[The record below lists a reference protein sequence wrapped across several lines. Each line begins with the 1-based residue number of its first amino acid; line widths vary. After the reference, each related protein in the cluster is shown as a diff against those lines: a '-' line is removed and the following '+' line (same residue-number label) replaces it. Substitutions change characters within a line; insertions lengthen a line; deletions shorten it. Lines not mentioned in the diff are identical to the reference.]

1 MEKDFDIMPI
11 VSQLNSYT
19 LAQTKKL
26 QKELKKGHEDD
37 MLFAFNDHVNI
48 IYQQKAYKS
57 LYQLVK
63 DRLIKA
69 NREEYTENGK
79 QVLVSYNI
87 PLPNNLVDLLSY
99 DDMVAF
105 FFLIVDFFR
114 QTFGKE
120 NILSAIIHFEDQH
133 PHLHLQ
139 HFPINPET
147 HQLGASVIKSK
158 KKYIEQALNAYMD
171 ATDFYTP
178 FLYTEE
184 TPDAFLN
191 ADCLSANLFE
201 SIPLDFSNI

>member
-11 VSQLNSYT
+11 AWQLNTYT

-48 IYQQKAYKS
+48 IYQQKTYKS

-69 NREEYTENGK
+69 NREEYTANGK

-105 FFLIVDFFR
+105 FSLIVDFFR
-114 QTFGKE
+114 QTFGKD

-158 KKYIEQALNAYMD
+158 KKYIEQALNAYID

>member
-11 VSQLNSYT
+11 VSQLNTYT
-19 LAQTKKL
+19 LAQIKNL
-26 QKELKKGHEDD
+26 QKELNKGHQDD
-37 MLFAFNDHVNI
+37 TLFAFNDHVNI
-48 IYQQKAYKS
+48 IYQQKTYKS
-57 LYQLVK
+57 LYRLIK

-69 NREEYTENGK
+69 NREEYTANGK

-105 FFLIVDFFR
+105 FSLIVDFFR

-120 NILSAIIHFEDQH
+120 NILSGIIHFEDQH

-158 KKYIEQALNAYMD
+158 KKYIEQALNAYMN

-178 FLYTEE
+178 YLYTEE

-191 ADCLSANLFE
+191 ADYLSANLFE